1 MIKVLSEA
9 QVLFLHDALIKR
21 FGGAEGILNKSMLK
35 SALQSGLVT
44 FDGKDL
50 FPTDLEKIV
59 RISYGLIT
67 NHAFRDGNKRV
78 GIGAL
83 ILMLEENG
91 INIKISHKDLIGIG
105 YAVGS
110 GTMDYEKM
118 LDKIRKR
125 LQEKLILDES
135 LFENISIE
143 KQLPQYLYHATY
155 PHRWKMIKQ
164 AGGLK
169 THLNRKLRNWSDS
182 RNVICLS
189 EDPDVAESYAETAL
203 DELDKDWDIIILKID
218 TKYLDKNYLSYDANI
233 LYAEEDAEEGFEQ
246 SEYEYS
252 KDIPLEAISLT
263 LVEAAKRKKRK
274 KRISDVKAGDPI
286 FKSVNDMKNWIK
298 KRQKGLSPF
307 CYLNPNAGNVPLSN
321 SIFNSI
327 FSGDGSSGVGTS
339 EGGVSNGGLSAG
351 DAGGGMGESWY
362 LGEANKHKSKNAN
375 QNAIKDL
382 KWYETPAGNL
392 PAKDFYDNCNPYI
405 KKLFD
410 NLFKLLKNNQLAQI
424 KDCSKLLDSKEHI
437 FELRLKDGDF
447 WYRLTYFR
455 ADDGNI
461 LLTGFTKKRNETD
474 DIEIQKAIKC
484 KKNYLLYRRGQNI
497 DVK

>member
-1 MIKVLSEA
+1 MVL
-9 QVLFLHDALIKR
+9 
-21 FGGAEGILNKSMLK
+21 N
-35 SALQSGLVT
+35 
-44 FDGKDL
+44 
-50 FPTDLEKIV
+50 
-59 RISYGLIT
+59 
-67 NHAFRDGNKRV
+67 
-78 GIGAL
+78 
-83 ILMLEENG
+83 
-91 INIKISHKDLIGIG
+91 
-105 YAVGS
+105 
-110 GTMDYEKM
+110 
-118 LDKIRKR
+118 
-125 LQEKLILDES
+125 ES
-135 LFENISIE
+135 LFEDCVD
-143 KQLPQYLYHATY
+143 L
-155 PHRWKMIKQ
+155 
-164 AGGLK
+164 
-169 THLNRKLRNWSDS
+169 
-182 RNVICLS
+182 
-189 EDPDVAESYAETAL
+189 DVNLLES
-203 DELDKDWDIIILKID
+203 K
-218 TKYLDKNYLSYDANI
+218 
-233 LYAEEDAEEGFEQ
+233 
-246 SEYEYS
+246 
-252 KDIPLEAISLT
+252 
-263 LVEAAKRKKRK
+263 KRKKSK

-286 FKSVNDMKNWIK
+286 FKSVDDMKKWVK

-321 SIFNSI
+321 SIFNST
-327 FSGDGSSGVGTS
+327 FSSDGSSGVGTS
-339 EGGVSNGGLSAG
+339 EGGVSNGGLSVGGG
-351 DAGGGMGESWY
+351 DAGGAMGEAWY
-362 LGEANKHKSKNAN
+362 LDEANKHKSKNAN

-410 NLFKLLKNNQLAQI
+410 NLFKLLKHNQLAQI